1 MKKILLLLLL
11 LLILLLL
18 VLLLLIYSYGY
29 NTKNK
34 NPEFY
39 KSDPDP
45 PDPNRTKFTPCQMG
59 CLQILQ
65 KNGTCSSDEIN
76 NFSLGTIPSQKCLF
90 PYIACAM
97 NECCSPNCPAPCPQ
111 PGPDSGNEEQEQAL
125 KVLNNLVYLLDEYP
139 YMAFL

>member
-1 MKKILLLLLL
+1 MKKILLLLFLL
-11 LLILLLL
+11 LLLL
-18 VLLLLIYSYGY
+18 LLLLIYSYGY

-45 PDPNRTKFTPCQMG
+45 PDPSRTKFTPCQMG